1 MQRLKKKIER
11 YAGLRCQK
19 GVFFPELVNLA
30 GKGIAGPYL
39 KVTIP
44 KIRGTKRRQNGGFS
58 ELVILAATRV
68 FAIYLIMLGW
78 KTCKYYYETDELPNP
93 NGQPNPRKI
102 RLKVAF
108 GCATFPDSTQ
118 FFVGWD

>member
-93 NGQPNPRKI
+93 RPTQPKKY
-102 RLKVAF
+102 KVSSGIWANF
-108 GCATFPDSTQ
+108 SRNKH
-118 FFVGWD
+118 FFVG